1 MFYDYVFNFD
11 ERQTLLSLAESK
23 YLLKRDIPEYLK
35 KSKHAIE
42 IRHTVTNRGRERRS
56 GTITTPI
63 VPRIHTRDVM
73 RLLDDIR
80 DNATYSSCQSLAEL
94 FELGLGVPRQKDIAT
109 YLHAYSREHDKK
121 GIGIK
126 YIRKLVVDYHR
137 KHRRSMAGSRWL
149 MPAAY
154 TANLLN
160 MQNFIHLKED
170 GYKGKVKT
178 PDGIPV
184 VLIYQSTEYAT
195 GEFTLCDAFMI
206 SPMGYPM
213 PFAQIALRPEFK
225 AVPKTFCSQAL
236 RGKGMYSMVLGMIY
250 WEKGDSVEL
259 TREVMEIDD
268 NQYLTL
274 LDDERYADRR
284 SDEYSA
290 MLVKREEFR
299 RNRDK
304 WQSVIDK
311 YGQTVRTLKPE
322 ISARLDRAR
331 QFFYD
336 RSEFLKEFESQEK
349 RENTRASKRFAVA
362 SAMFAAIDCGTIADR
377 QTYLAVSTKIDKVH
391 DILGKWGF
399 NTVKSVNA
407 SLKKSLLTYDESGVS
422 RVWSL

>member
-1 MFYDYVFNFD
+1 MFYDYVFNYD
-11 ERQTLLSLAESK
+11 ERQTLLSLVESK
-23 YLLKRDIPEYLK
+23 YLIKQETPEYLK

-56 GTITTPI
+56 GTITSSF

-80 DNATYSSCQSLAEL
+80 DNATYSSAQSLANL
-94 FELGLGVPRQKDIAT
+94 FELGLGVPRQKDIAV
-109 YLHAYSREHDKK
+109 YLHSYSRENDKK

-126 YIRKLVVDYHR
+126 YIRKLVVEYHR

-170 GYKGKVKT
+170 GYKHNVKT

-184 VLIYQSTEYAT
+184 VLIYQCTEYVT
-195 GEFTLCDAFMI
+195 SEFTLCDAFMI

-225 AVPKTFCSQAL
+225 GVPKTFSSKAL
-236 RGKGMYSMVLGMIY
+236 RGKGMYSMVMGMFY
-250 WEKGDSVEL
+250 WEKGDPVAL

-268 NQYLTL
+268 NVYITL
-274 LDDERYADRR
+274 LHDDRYADRR
-284 SDEYSA
+284 SDELKEFLA
-290 MLVKREEFR
+290 KRDEF
-299 RNRDK
+299 NRDRQK

-311 YGQTVRTLKPE
+311 YGQTTRELKPE
-322 ISARLDRAR
+322 IRARLDRAR
-331 QFFYD
+331 QFFQERD
-336 RSEFLKEFESQEK
+336 TFLKDFDSYEK
-349 RENTRASKRFAVA
+349 RINNKAAKSFAVA
-362 SAMFAAIDCGTIADR
+362 DAKFAAIDCGTIADR
-377 QTYLAVSTKIDKVH
+377 QTYMAVSTKIDKVH
-391 DILGKWGF
+391 EILGKWGF
-399 NTVKSVNA
+399 STVKSVNS
-407 SLKKSLLTYDESGVS
+407 SLKKAIMTYDDSGAS